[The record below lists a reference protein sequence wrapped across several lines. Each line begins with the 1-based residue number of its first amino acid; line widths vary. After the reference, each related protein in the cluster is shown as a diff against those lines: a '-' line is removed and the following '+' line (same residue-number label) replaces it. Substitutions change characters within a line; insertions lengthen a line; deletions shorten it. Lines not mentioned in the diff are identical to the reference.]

1 MRAAAETPRWGMA
14 KFNTPEERAALI
26 DECKASGLTIAEF
39 CRRRGV
45 GYSTMFKWMG
55 GAGTAGR
62 ENGSHTAAAE
72 PAPRFVEVEM
82 EGHENGAEA
91 RPVARPLKRQSRPAA
106 ALCAELLLPGGAVLR
121 VYHNSSAE
129 GGAA

>member
-1 MRAAAETPRWGMA
+1 MRAAVETPRWGMA

-26 DECKASGLTIAEF
+26 DECKASGLTVAEF

-55 GAGTAGR
+55 DAGMPDR
-62 ENGSHTAAAE
+62 EKGGHAVAAE
-72 PAPRFVEVEM
+72 TPRFVEVEM
-82 EGHENGAEA
+82 ENHENGAA
-91 RPVARPLKRQSRPAA
+91 LRPALRAPKKPLRPAA
-106 ALCAELLLPGGAVLR
+106 ALCAELILPGGVVLR
-121 VYHNSSAE
+121 VYHNNSCE

>member
-1 MRAAAETPRWGMA
+1 MA

-62 ENGSHTAAAE
+62 KNGSHAAAAE

-82 EGHENGAEA
+82 EGHENGAA
-91 RPVARPLKRQSRPAA
+91 RPVPRAPKKACRPAA
-106 ALCAELLLPGGAVLR
+106 ALCAELILPGGAVLR
-121 VYHNSSAE
+121 VYHSSSSSAAATE